1 MSAGKLL
8 MCSQI
13 VDCSRSSYYQL
24 NHSITIFNTVTAAA
38 PPSVAASV
46 PNGEVSCIKLK
57 FSSSPFHV
65 AFIQVLM
72 LKSLL
77 SRAEI
82 DKRKLQLQLDIKVN

>member
-13 VDCSRSSYYQL
+13 VDCSTIHSM
-24 NHSITIFNTVTAAA
+24 HSITIFNTVTAAA
-38 PPSVAASV
+38 LLSGAASV
-46 PNGEVSCIKLK
+46 PNGEVSCRKLK
-57 FSSSPFHV
+57 FSSSPFYV

>member
-1 MSAGKLL
+1 MQPNCGLL
-8 MCSQI
+8 
-13 VDCSRSSYYQL
+13 YYQL
-24 NHSITIFNTVTAAA
+24 NAQHNHFNTVTAAA
-38 PPSVAASV
+38 PLSGAASV
-46 PNGEVSCIKLK
+46 PNGEVSCRKLK